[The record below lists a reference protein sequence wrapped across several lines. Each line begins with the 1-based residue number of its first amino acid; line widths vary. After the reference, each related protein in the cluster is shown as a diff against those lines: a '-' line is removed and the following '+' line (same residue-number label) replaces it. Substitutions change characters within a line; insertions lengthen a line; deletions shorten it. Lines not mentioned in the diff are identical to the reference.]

1 MSVFK
6 DLLKDVGENI
16 KEYSKTSLNM
26 FVEAAKQEI
35 SGLSNYYV
43 LGEKEVSILR
53 NNLPYIQHSVD
64 IVKGLDGNSKYRGQ
78 KSFTYYDKNGKK
90 VDDVAGE
97 VLPAPLLVDP
107 ENDQGGDP
115 NQRNVDTIIVN
126 NRAKRA
132 KADPI
137 GAQTKELEGLHQM
150 AYWPNN
156 FNDYEPNLKRSDG
169 SEVHR
174 FISEYETGAEKEFVN
189 ENALNSGYN
198 FNFVSETDSRYDK
211 SLVAKT
217 LKWFRKGYDDE
228 CNKNIQENFKTIIS
242 RFHTDP
248 DDEGVVHSHGRNL
261 RKTTTSRVHGYD
273 NPYCRVWTWHH
284 QYSRYINDTMRPLLN
299 AENEPITQEQL
310 WSGYDWKYFRSNT
323 IQGFGNGGDRLSKY
337 GAMYDNGG
345 LTNGLVNITP
355 SWKPGTQ
362 YDSSGNVNLKH
373 CMFSIENLAWKGMF
387 DNYNEGL
394 EAMGLSREQKGPMGG
409 RIMWFPPYDLSF
421 NEQSNARWEENN
433 FIGRGEPIYTY
444 SNTSRSGT
452 LHFKLLIDH
461 PAILDYWEGK
471 NLPSAQRSADPNDV
485 DSAEQELLRFF
496 AGCQVLKAGKYEA
509 PQPDPEPNPDE
520 DPVTQDDPNYILIPV
535 FFPNNYSG
543 VDDIKANS
551 VVDPILYLLNGVVAQ
566 KGKVVSDD
574 QTIEVGDI
582 PTTDKTITVEIMR
595 DLASFP
601 ESGTTV
607 GGYETRKDMG
617 VSLLQTT
624 NNINSNNDS
633 YIGTVKYGDGQEYEL
648 FKMVD
653 HKTKEKENKKEWAYR
668 VDQAYIKQ
676 SLEKPDSYYDT
687 KSYQLNTLG
696 CYSLASK
703 HLFLTTDYPKIFSL
717 VDLYVALHQDTEQ
730 IFSEMINKERV
741 EILKS
746 ILDGTKGSIRKIEC
760 TGDASLAGY
769 SKLNVDLANHRAQT
783 LEWWLKKEFKD
794 IEVSYIKN
802 DYEDGKT
809 DNSRTKSQEGE
820 SSWVEKFNRRAIA
833 KIYITPS
840 EVEDASETNIV
851 VGEDGTPENDSSV
864 INTLTEEQKVENRKI
879 AAESQARGGK
889 WRVNE
894 DGGLEGENSNLR
906 EVVAK
911 PTLSNYRYD
920 NEARFF
926 QKLQANDPFVHKLIT
941 DKIKFFNPAFHSITP
956 EGFNSRL
963 TFLNQCMRQ
972 GPTYS
977 GSDSDGKNANNLSFG
992 RPPVCVLRIGDF
1004 YNTKIVVTNLTI
1016 NYDPL
1021 TWDLNQEGIG
1031 VMPMIA
1037 DVSLTFNFV
1046 GGSEMGGPIQRLQNA
1061 ISFNYYANTSVY
1073 DNRAEEIEYG
1083 NFGEVDNFKAYH
1095 LSPN

>member
-6 DLLKDVGENI
+6 ELLKDVGENI

-26 FVEAAKQEI
+26 FVEVAKKEI

-64 IVKGLDGNSKYRGQ
+64 IVKGLDGNSKAKGK
-78 KSFTYYDKNGKK
+78 KSFTYYDKNGEK
-90 VDDVAGE
+90 VYDVAGE
-97 VLPAPLLVDP
+97 VLPAPLLADP
-107 ENDQGGDP
+107 ENDKGGDP
-115 NQRNVDTIIVN
+115 NLRDVLKIIVD
-126 NRAKRA
+126 NRAKRPR
-132 KADPI
+132 DYQI
-137 GAQTKELEGLHQM
+137 GAQTEELKGLLKT

-156 FNDYEPNLKRSDG
+156 FHDYEPNLKVVG
-169 SEVHR
+169 GVEVHR
-174 FISEYETGAEKEFVN
+174 FINEYETGNTKSFIN
-189 ENALNSGYN
+189 KNALNYGYN
-198 FNFVSETDSRYDK
+198 RSFESYIDPKLDK
-211 SLVAKT
+211 SLVTKT
-217 LKWFRKGYDDE
+217 LKWFRKAYGDE
-228 CNKNIQENFKTIIS
+228 CNKNIQEKFKTIIS
-242 RFHTDP
+242 RFKTDP
-248 DDEGVVHSHGRNL
+248 DDKGVEYSHGRNL
-261 RKTTTSRVHGYD
+261 RNKKTSIINDYD

-299 AENEPITQEQL
+299 AENKPITQEQL
-310 WSGYDWKYFRSNT
+310 CNDNDYNWKYFRSNT
-323 IQGFGNGGDRLSKY
+323 IEGFGNGADRLSKY

-355 SWKPGTQ
+355 SWEPGTK

-387 DNYNEGL
+387 NSYDERL
-394 EAMGLSREQKGPMGG
+394 EAVGLSREQKGPMGG

-471 NLPSAQRSADPNDV
+471 NLSLKEDGDANYDV
-485 DSAEQELLRFF
+485 EEQLLRFF
-496 AGCQVLKAGKYEA
+496 AGCEILETGKHEE
-509 PQPDPEPNPDE
+509 PKPDPVQ
-520 DPVTQDDPNYILIPV
+520 DPVPDPVPREDPNYILVPV

-574 QTIEVGDI
+574 KTIEVGDI
-582 PTTDKTITVEIMR
+582 PTTDKKITVEYMR
-595 DLASFP
+595 DLVSFP
-601 ESGTTV
+601 ESGATV
-607 GGYETRKDMG
+607 GGYETRKGMG
-617 VSLLQTT
+617 VSLLVTT
-624 NNINSNNDS
+624 NNLNSNNDS
-633 YIGTVKYGDGQEYEL
+633 YIGTVKYADGKEYEL
-648 FKMVD
+648 FKEVD
-653 HKTKEKENKKEWAYR
+653 PNTKKKSKKKEWAYR
-668 VDQAYIKQ
+668 VDKAYVKQ
-676 SLEKPDSYYDT
+676 NLEKIDSYYDT
-687 KSYQLNTLG
+687 TSYQLNSLG
-696 CYSLASK
+696 CYGLASK
-703 HLFLTTDYPKIFSL
+703 NLFYTTNYEKIFSL

-769 SKLNVDLANHRAQT
+769 GKFNKDLGIHRAQT

-794 IEVSYIKN
+794 IEVSSTKN
-802 DYEDGKT
+802 DYEGDKN
-809 DNSRTKSQEGE
+809 DDLRTKSKNGE
-820 SSWVEKFNRRAIA
+820 SSWVEKFNRRAVA
-833 KIYITPS
+833 KIYITPI
-840 EVEDASETNIV
+840 EVKDASETNIV
-851 VGEDGTPENDSSV
+851 VDENGTPENNSSV
-864 INTLTEEQKVENRKI
+864 VNTLTGGEKTENRKTST
-879 AAESQARGGK
+879 ESQAR
-889 WRVNE
+889 
-894 DGGLEGENSNLR
+894 DGNLVQNADGELKGANSNLR
-906 EVVAK
+906 KVVAK
-911 PTLSNYRYD
+911 ATLSNYRYD

-926 QKLQANDPFVHKLIT
+926 QKLKANDPLVHKLIS

-977 GSDSDGKNANNLSFG
+977 GSDSGGKNTNNLSFG

-1004 YNTKIVVTNLTI
+1004 YNTKIIVTNLTI

-1037 DVSLTFNFV
+1037 DVSLSFNFV

-1073 DNRAEEIEYG
+1073 DNRAERIEYG
-1083 NFGEVDNFKAYH
+1083 DFGKVDKFKAYD
-1095 LSPN
+1095 LSPK